1 MKYNTIL
8 FDLDGTLLDTT
19 DGVLKAVKKT
29 ITQLNF
35 TMPSENILKEFIGPP
50 MQESFEKYFCLN
62 KNDALKNANLFREIY
77 KEFLYE
83 AKLYNGIIELLQ
95 QLKNNH
101 FKIAIATNKSHDN
114 AINIL
119 KKFNIIDFCDYVKGS
134 DLEGKLTKKDIVK
147 ECLMYLQADTTTS
160 VLIGDS
166 VIDANGAKD
175 NNIDFLAV
183 LYGFGFKDISDLT
196 NIQYKKSFKNT
207 LLLSNYLLNK
217 GAVC

>member
-1 MKYNTIL
+1 MYNTIL

-29 ITQLNF
+29 IIQLNF
-35 TMPSENILKEFIGPP
+35 TMPSDNILKEFVGPP

-62 KNDALKNANLFREIY
+62 ENDALKNANIFREIY

-83 AKLYNGIIELLQ
+83 AKLYNGVIELLE

-101 FKIAIATNKSHDN
+101 FKIAIATNKSHEN

-119 KKFNIIDFCDYVKGS
+119 KKFNILDFCDYVKGS

-183 LYGFGFKDISDLT
+183 LYGFGFKDINDLK
-196 NIQYKKSFKNT
+196 NIQYKKSFEST

-217 GAVC
+217 GAAC